1 MLASTF
7 GFYLLLPCGRKIFL
21 ERQNAALKN
30 ANNNLRKLHFAELKK
45 ANEKFFI
52 EFIEL
57 KNASEQALSKLNRN
71 SKIFKM
77 NNISRIFEWELLIS
91 FLIFHLIIHT

>member
-7 GFYLLLPCGRKIFL
+7 GFYLLLPCGKKIFL

-30 ANNNLRKLHFAELKK
+30 ANNNLRKLYFAELKK

-57 KNASEQALSKLNRN
+57 KNANEQALSKLNRN

-77 NNISRIFEWELLIS
+77 NNISRIF
-91 FLIFHLIIHT
+91 